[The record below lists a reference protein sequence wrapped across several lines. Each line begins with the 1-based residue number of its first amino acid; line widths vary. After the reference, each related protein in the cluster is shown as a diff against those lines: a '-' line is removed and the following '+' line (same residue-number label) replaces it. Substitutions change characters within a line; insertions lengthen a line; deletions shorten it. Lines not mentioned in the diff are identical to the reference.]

1 MWSFFKS
8 EGAVTGAFVE
18 AAAVL
23 VLESTAGLPVVDF
36 FFGATVSVLAVAR
49 GLTLVNFVILALEM
63 SSCTGITPLGVVVT
77 LTILVE
83 VPPSSIALFMLLV
96 EAA

>member
-1 MWSFFKS
+1 M
-8 EGAVTGAFVE
+8 TGAFVE

-49 GLTLVNFVILALEM
+49 GLTLVKFAILVLEM
-63 SSCTGITPLGVVVT
+63 SSCTGVTALGVAVT
-77 LTILVE
+77 LTILLE
-83 VPPSSIALFMLLV
+83 VPPSSI
-96 EAA
+96 E